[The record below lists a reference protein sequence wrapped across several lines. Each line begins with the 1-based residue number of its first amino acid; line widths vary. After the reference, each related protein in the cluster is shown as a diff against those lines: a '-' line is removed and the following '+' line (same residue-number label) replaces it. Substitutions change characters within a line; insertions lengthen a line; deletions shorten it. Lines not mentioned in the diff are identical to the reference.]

1 MIIKITTIKKK
12 EILDII
18 NEITKNEKKNVIE
31 NEHKKSTQ
39 KRKEKNKNKKK

>member
-18 NEITKNEKKNVIE
+18 NEITKMKKNKKKNVIE
-31 NEHKKSTQ
+31 NEHIKPS
-39 KRKEKNKNKKK
+39 